1 MASALYA
8 VHSVR
13 FLGHRSAL
21 GRLCKPGIAISST
34 TSCCLYPP
42 TRRMITTNNPPSR
55 ALPNRTRSAS
65 VQDSL
70 IFGNIL
76 STPESAR
83 IWNDQTRTQYYLDFE
98 AALAKAQAE
107 LDIIPRKAADLIVAH
122 CRVEKLDFNELKKAT
137 ELIGYPILGVVKQL
151 VKQVNDVEAGLGE
164 YAHWGAT
171 TQDVTDTAT
180 VLQIRDTLKL
190 VETSLQK
197 TIAALKALAI
207 KHRTTPMPAR
217 SNLQQA
223 VPISF
228 GFKLAR
234 LLATF
239 FRHRYRL
246 ANLRRS
252 LLTLEFSG
260 AAGTLATIPPTSS
273 HPELGLDVQSLLA
286 KHLGLAPPT
295 IAWHTERDTIASY
308 GSFCALLTSTCA
320 KFALDVKL
328 MAQTEVGEVSEP
340 YVPHRGSSS
349 TMPQKRNPISCAY
362 ITAMNATVRQLSA
375 SLFEAMVEDHER
387 STGPWEIE
395 WIVLPQ
401 ISTLTHATVVKTQ
414 ELVEGLEVHAD
425 AMRRNLDITKGAV
438 VSEAVM
444 MGLAEKGLGRQ
455 YAHDLVYEVCQR
467 AAREGKEMIEL
478 LWEDEQVRAA
488 VEREELEGLCDP
500 GNYLGYSAVMVDRVV
515 AMC

>member
-8 VHSVR
+8 VRSVR
-13 FLGHRSAL
+13 SLGHHSAL
-21 GRLCKPGIAISST
+21 ARLCKPGIAISST
-34 TSCCLYPP
+34 TLCCLYPP
-42 TRRMITTNNPPSR
+42 TRRRITTNNQPSR

-76 STPESAR
+76 STPESAS
-83 IWNDQTRTQYYLDFE
+83 IWNDRTRTQYYLDFE

-107 LDIIPRKAADLIVAH
+107 LNIIPRKAADLIVAH
-122 CRVEKLDFNELKKAT
+122 CKVEKIDFNELKKAT
-137 ELIGYPILGVVKQL
+137 ELIGYPIL
-151 VKQVNDVEAGLGE
+151 
-164 YAHWGAT
+164 AT

-190 VETSLQK
+190 VETLLQK

-239 FRHRYRL
+239 LRHRDRL
-246 ANLRRS
+246 AAIRS
-252 LLTLEFSG
+252 TLLTLEFSG

-273 HPELGLDVQSLLA
+273 RPELGMDVQILLA
-286 KHLGLAPPT
+286 KHLHLLPPT

-375 SLFEAMVEDHER
+375 SLFEAMVVDLER
-387 STGPWEIE
+387 ISGPWEIE

-401 ISTLTHATVVKTQ
+401 ISTLTHATLLKTQ

-425 AMRRNLDITKGAV
+425 AMRSNLDITRGAV

-478 LWEDEQVRAA
+478 LWEDEQVKGA
-488 VEREELEGLCDP
+488 VDREELEGLCDP